1 MKARIIYRIRKR
13 LEGTLH
19 MIRTRGI
26 ENIVGWNQLNVSDI
40 LAVHDVWEEERVRM
54 EAEAAE
60 ASHAEHLVAHE
71 ELQSG
76 RALRAAQEIRLPIRL
91 TQQAQETLN
100 QPREEL
106 VYCSANPN
114 PGHIDIT
121 PYIYGRRGRIDYS
134 TPSISLQEGLNR
146 SAEVSPLQQRMAR
159 TIAEWLVNP
168 DSNRLIINGGSLTV
182 ERFQHLA
189 DQDGYEARMQDHIHG
204 NRARV
209 IMLACEVRWLPR
221 DGYFELVYSKV
232 IACLQELERVQR
244 F

>member
-76 RALRAAQEIRLPIRL
+76 RALRAAQEVRPPIRL

-100 QPREEL
+100 QP
-106 VYCSANPN
+106 
-114 PGHIDIT
+114 IDIT
-121 PYIYGRRGRIDYS
+121 HYIYGRRGRIDYS
-134 TPSISLQEGLNR
+134 TPSISLQEGLNW
-146 SAEVSPLQQRMAR
+146 SAEVSPFRQRMAR

-168 DSNRLIINGGSLTV
+168 DSDRLIINGGSLTV
-182 ERFQHLA
+182 ERFDHLA
-189 DQDGYEARMQDHIHG
+189 DQDGYEARMQDNIHG

-209 IMLACEVRWLPR
+209 IMLAREVHGLPR
-221 DGYFELVYSKV
+221 DGYFELIYSKV
-232 IACLQELERVQR
+232 IACLQELGRVQR